1 MIRIV
6 RTQTLKALDRAVI
19 ELHDQRNAA
28 WREVHVLRRGCEN
41 ALTIVKIYEHI
52 ADEGI
57 ETIRGLRRELAEVRQ
72 FAAEAEQ
79 RVAELRETVE
89 DLRKPAPDIITP
101 VSKPELEA
109 KKADA
114 RSGVAALRA
123 IRLIQD
129 QVDPSPYESDG
140 SLTASYRY
148 PHDSSEPA
156 IVGEHCGAGRCEAC
170 TEGLTALTD
179 VGVAEAFSAALFFF
193 NPAGATALYDEAAR
207 RADQSND
214 VLAQLDRV
222 TPLIIGIRDTTT
234 PNGEA
239 TRH

>member
-6 RTQTLKALDRAVI
+6 RTTTLKAMDRAVI

-28 WREVHVLRRGCEN
+28 WHEVHVLRHGCEN
-41 ALTIVKIYEHI
+41 ALTIIKIYEHI
-52 ADEGI
+52 AEENI
-57 ETIRGLRRELAEVRQ
+57 ETIRGLHRELTDVRQ
-72 FAAEAEQ
+72 AAAEAEQ

-89 DLRKPAPDIITP
+89 DLRKRTPDIITP
-101 VSKPELEA
+101 APKPELEA
-109 KKADA
+109 KKTDA
-114 RSGVAALRA
+114 RPGAAALRA

-140 SLTASYRY
+140 SLMASYRY

-179 VGVAEAFSAALFFF
+179 ASVATAFSAALFFF

-222 TPLIIGIRDTTT
+222 TPHVIGVRDTTT

>member
-6 RTQTLKALDRAVI
+6 RTKTLKALDRAVI

-28 WREVHVLRRGCEN
+28 RREAHVLRRGCEN
-41 ALTIVKIYEHI
+41 ALIKIYEHI
-52 ADEGI
+52 ADEDI

-72 FAAEAEQ
+72 AAAEAEQ
-79 RVAELRETVE
+79 RVAELRATAE
-89 DLRKPAPDIITP
+89 DLRKPASAVLTP
-101 VSKPELEA
+101 ASKPELEA
-109 KKADA
+109 KKADV
-114 RSGVAALRA
+114 RSGVTALRA

-129 QVDPSPYESDG
+129 QVDPSPYEHDG

-179 VGVAEAFSAALFFF
+179 ASVAAAFSAALFFF
-193 NPAGATALYDEAAR
+193 NSAGATALYDEAAR
-207 RADQSND
+207 RTDQGND

-234 PNGEA
+234 QDAEA
-239 TRH
+239 TWH